1 MIKSPC
7 LFGGE
12 LFFFPYTHPLH
23 IIIVE
28 VAAPMLISSLIQPWE
43 IFNPSG
49 GWISAHCWWSINS
62 PSQNEHFR
70 QLNRTAIP
78 EKVTAHYNK
87 HQWLLTLFAAEG
99 AFQHQPLRGHFWGL
113 LCFRADLWLFNISAS
128 NRVNQQMNYQKKII
142 TSWDLNEKCDNH
154 KNKWKIKI
162 KAHKYTKI
170 LSECYSSFWL
180 YIMVK

>member
-1 MIKSPC
+1 MSAHCSLLSINPTRKLPEWLGASC
-7 LFGGE
+7 RVNWWKKYFL
-12 LFFFPYTHPLH
+12 LIWMSNTHPLH

-128 NRVNQQMNYQKKII
+128 NRVNQQMNYQKKNYHVMRFEREM
-142 TSWDLNEKCDNH
+142 W
-154 KNKWKIKI
+154 
-162 KAHKYTKI
+162 
-170 LSECYSSFWL
+170 
-180 YIMVK
+180 

>member
-1 MIKSPC
+1 MSN
-7 LFGGE
+7 
-12 LFFFPYTHPLH
+12 THPLH

-49 GWISAHCWWSINS
+49 GWISAHCCWSINS

-78 EKVTAHYNK
+78 EKVTAHFNK
-87 HQWLLTLFAAEG
+87 HQWSLTLFAAEVG
-99 AFQHQPLRGHFWGL
+99 ISTPAPERPFWGS
-113 LCFRADLWLFNISAS
+113 FRADLWLFNTSASS

-170 LSECYSSFWL
+170 LSECYSSFLL